1 MRRTGHLVMFA
12 VVTAMTQPAWAQEA
26 TTRLED
32 TGKEFVIQV
41 GPVDL
46 PVHMEMEGMDPGHSG
61 IYPPIG
67 TVTVPRDVYMYGFD
81 YEVVDADG
89 NQLPSNIVHHFNIID
104 PDNRELFL
112 PISRRLMA
120 AGTETGPQSMPWML
134 LGLPVT
140 KGQRMVVSVML
151 HNPTGQEHLDTELR
165 IHLRYVKTGRPW
177 PFLKVY
183 PYQLDVAFPAGDKS
197 FDLPPGES
205 SRSYDASP
213 AIPGRLMIIGT
224 HMHEYATKI
233 VFEDLS
239 ENKIIW
245 EGFPVEEDGQLA
257 GVTIGRLYRKFGVKI
272 FPDHSYRVTVHY
284 NNPTDEPIPGG
295 GMGVVAGVF
304 MPSGDAAWPAADT
317 SDPLY
322 ALDREHYMRVVRG
335 KYDLI
340 KEGGGQIGEVNMK
353 KSTDHEQTEATTH
366 SHN

>member
-1 MRRTGHLVMFA
+1 MRRTGHLVVFA

-140 KGQRMVVSVML
+140 EGQRMVVSVML

-213 AIPGRLMIIGT
+213 AIPGRLMVMGT

-233 VFEDLS
+233 VFEDLT

-284 NNPTDEPIPGG
+284 NNPTDEPIPEG

-304 MPSGDAAWPAADT
+304 MPSRDAAWPAADT

-322 ALDREHYMRVVRG
+322 TLDREHYMRVVRG

-340 KEGGGQIGEVNMK
+340 KEGGGQIGDVNME
-353 KSTDHEQTEATTH
+353 KSTDHEHTEATTH